1 MNKILQKLSVGL
13 IIISITSFISLQC
26 TSPDNENHGFDL
38 NQMDTTANPA
48 QDFYQYSVGN
58 WVKNNPI
65 PDEYSY
71 WGSFTILAEENYK
84 VLKEILEKSAN
95 DKSAQKGSNVQKIG
109 DFYATGMDS
118 VMIEKL
124 GIKPIEDDLKNI
136 ASINSIDNLISTIAW
151 GHKLNGSP
159 VFNIYADIDAKNSTQ
174 HIATLSQ
181 SGLGLPDRDYYTKT
195 DKNSVETRAKYV
207 EYVTKMFKLL
217 GYTERDAKNNA
228 KSVMN
233 IETRLAKASMTR
245 VERRDPNKTYNKM
258 SLKEIKK
265 LAPNLEW
272 DNYFSDLGFGT
283 PSYFNVEQP
292 EFFKEVNKMV
302 KQVPIKDWRVY
313 LTWNFIDGVST
324 YLNSDFDN
332 ANFEFFGKYLRGSK
346 VQSAR
351 WKRVMRTINRY
362 LGEALGQLYVEK
374 TFPPEAKQRAS
385 KIVDNLKAAMKNR
398 IENLD
403 WMSDVTK
410 KQALHKLDAFGV
422 KIGYPDKWKDY
433 STLEINRDS
442 YIGNVLKGSM
452 FAFKRNMEKLGKP
465 IDKTEWGMTPQTVNA
480 YYNPTRNEI
489 VFPAAILQ
497 PPFFNQKADDA
508 INYGAMGAVI
518 GHEITHGFDDQGR
531 KFDADGNLKDWWTKD
546 DGERFEKR
554 AQKIFDQFDSYYP
567 IDSLHING
575 KLTAG
580 ENIADLGGLTVA
592 YTAFKNT
599 DQYKKNIKLDGF
611 TPSQRFFF
619 GWAQVWENNIRVQS
633 LRLRIQTDPHSPGK
647 YRVLGP
653 LSNMPE
659 FWNAFNVKPGDNMRM
674 PEDKVVKI
682 W

>member
-13 IIISITSFISLQC
+13 IIIAITSFISLQC
-26 TSPDNENHGFDL
+26 TSTDNGNHGFDL
-38 NQMDTTANPA
+38 NQMDTTANPT
-48 QDFYQYSVGN
+48 QDFYQYAVGN

-95 DKSAQKGSNVQKIG
+95 DKSAQNGSNVQKIG
-109 DFYATGMDS
+109 DFYTTGMDS
-118 VMIEKL
+118 IMIEKL
-124 GIKPIEDDLKNI
+124 GVKPIEDDLKNI
-136 ASINSIDNLISTIAW
+136 ASINSTYDLISTIAW

-159 VFNIYADIDAKNSTQ
+159 VFNIYADIDAKNSTE

-207 EYVTKMFKLL
+207 EYIIKMFKLL
-217 GYTERDAKNNA
+217 GYTEKDAENNA
-228 KSVMN
+228 KTIMN

-272 DNYFSDLGFGT
+272 DNYFNDLGFGT

-292 EFFKEVNKMV
+292 GFFKEVNKMI

-346 VQSAR
+346 VQPAR

-385 KIVDNLKAAMKNR
+385 KIVDNLKAAMKSR

-410 KQALHKLDAFGV
+410 KQALHKLNAFGV

-452 FAFKRNMEKLGKP
+452 FAFKQNMEKLGKP

-546 DGERFEKR
+546 DGERFDKR

-599 DQYKKNIKLDGF
+599 DQYKKNEKIDGF

-619 GWAQVWENNIRVQS
+619 GWAQVWENNMREQS

-659 FWNAFNVKPGDNMRM
+659 YWDAFNVKPGDNMRM
-674 PEDKVVKI
+674 PGDKLVKI